1 MLSNF
6 MAHALARFGH
16 WCWRGLAGFLV
27 LVSLLASNAW
37 AAEPVAVGARV
48 SGDTTR
54 TRFVADLTGAVSYS
68 VYVLPDPFRVVID
81 LPDVKFNL
89 PPGISR
95 KTQGLIAEYRYGPI
109 EKGRS
114 RIVLDTSG
122 PVLIEKSYIVK
133 PAGGQPARIIV
144 DLISTDRKTFEQ
156 TYASDE
162 EKSKRPA
169 GEAVPQTIGEA
180 TGLARR
186 EDTPLPR
193 AKPGTEAPPESKQAE
208 APRRASDR
216 RVVVIDP
223 GHGGIDPGA
232 ISSGKDRV
240 KEKDVVLAFGLA
252 LRDALLETGKVDV
265 VMTRDDD
272 KFITLKDRVRIARKH
287 QGDLFIAIH
296 ADTVRG
302 QSARGATV
310 YTLSEKASD
319 AEAQALADKENR
331 ADIINGVDLGGESE
345 EVNDILFDLVRRETK
360 NHSLYFAK
368 KTVAELKSVTQMTGR
383 PARSAS
389 FLVLKAPDVPSV
401 LLEIGYLSSKGD
413 VALLTS
419 KRWQQKTVQALARA
433 VDRYFSTEIAQ
444 RR

>member
-1 MLSNF
+1 
-6 MAHALARFGH
+6 MACAVALYKH
-16 WCWRGLAGFLV
+16 WCWRAGIVSLIL
-27 LVSLLASNAW
+27 LVSVSGSFAD
-37 AAEPVAVGARV
+37 EPKAIGTRV

-54 TRFVADLTGAVSYS
+54 TRFVADLTAAVSYS
-68 VYVLPDPFRVVID
+68 VYVLPDPFRVIID
-81 LPDVKFNL
+81 LPNVEFDL
-89 PPGISR
+89 PPGIGR
-95 KTQGLIAEYRYGPI
+95 KTQGLIAEYRYGPM
-109 EKGRS
+109 EEGRA

-133 PAGGQPARIIV
+133 PAGGQPARVIV
-144 DLISTDRKTFEQ
+144 DLIATDRKTFEQ
-156 TYASDE
+156 TYASDKE
-162 EKSKRPA
+162 RAKRPA
-169 GEAVPQTIGEA
+169 DEA
-180 TGLARR
+180 TDRNSEEISKSVKL
-186 EDTPLPR
+186 ESPLPR
-193 AKPGTEAPPESKQAE
+193 PKPGTEVPEESKRAE
-208 APRRASDR
+208 PPRNANGR
-216 RVVVIDP
+216 RVIVIDP

-232 ISSGKDRV
+232 ISGPGKDKV
-240 KEKDVVLAFGLA
+240 KEKDVVLAFGVV
-252 LRDALLETGKVDV
+252 LRDALLETGKFDV

-272 KFITLKDRVRIARKH
+272 RFITLKDRVRIARQH

-331 ADIINGVDLGGESE
+331 ADIINGVDLGAESE

-368 KTVAELKSVTQMTGR
+368 KTVAELKSVTPMTGR
-383 PARSAS
+383 PARSAG

-401 LLEIGYLSSKGD
+401 LLEIGYLSSKKD
-413 VALLTS
+413 LALLTS
-419 KRWQQKTVQALARA
+419 KKWQQKTVRALTRA
-433 VDRYFSTEIAQ
+433 VENYFSTEIAQ

>member
-1 MLSNF
+1 

-16 WCWRGLAGFLV
+16 WCWRGFSGSLALFFLV
-27 LVSLLASNAW
+27 ASNAA
-37 AAEPVAVGARV
+37 AAEPIAIGTRV

-54 TRFVADLTGAVSYS
+54 TRFVADLTEAVSYS
-68 VYVLPDPFRVVID
+68 VYVLPNPFRVVID
-81 LPDVKFNL
+81 LPNVKFNL
-89 PPGISR
+89 PPGIGR
-95 KTQGLIAEYRYGPI
+95 KTQGLIAEYRYGPM
-109 EKGRS
+109 EEGRS

-133 PAGGQPARIIV
+133 PAGGQPARVIV
-144 DLISTDRKTFEQ
+144 ELISTDRKTFEK

-162 EKSKRPA
+162 EKGKRPVD
-169 GEAVPQTIGEA
+169 EAMPQAFDETSKSA
-180 TGLARR
+180 GLAA
-186 EDTPLPR
+186 PLPR
-193 AKPGTEAPPESKQAE
+193 PKPRAETPGEPKRTELARKGTG
-208 APRRASDR
+208 RRI
-216 RVVVIDP
+216 VVIDP

-232 ISSGKDRV
+232 VSNSGDKV

-252 LRDALLETGKVDV
+252 LRGALLETGKFDV
-265 VMTRDDD
+265 VMTREND
-272 KFITLKDRVRIARKH
+272 KFITLKDRVRIARQH

-331 ADIINGVDLGGESE
+331 ADIINGVDLGAGSE

-360 NHSLYFAK
+360 NHSLFFAK
-368 KTVAELKSVTQMTGR
+368 KVVGELKPVTQMTGR
-383 PARSAS
+383 PARSAGFS
-389 FLVLKAPDVPSV
+389 VLKAPDVPSV

-413 VALLTS
+413 LALLTS
-419 KRWQQKTVQALARA
+419 KKWQQKTVGALTRA
-433 VDRYFSTEIAQ
+433 IDKYFSTEIAQ
-444 RR
+444 RQ